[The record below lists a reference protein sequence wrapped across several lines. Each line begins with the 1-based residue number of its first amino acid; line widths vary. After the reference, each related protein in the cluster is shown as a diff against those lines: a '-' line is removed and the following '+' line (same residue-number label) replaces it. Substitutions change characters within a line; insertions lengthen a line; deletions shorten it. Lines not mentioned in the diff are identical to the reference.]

1 MSSRANL
8 SWLRSSGRRYIIGA
22 AKSELKKHAALLAE
36 TRGWR
41 TLREGVEVRLTR
53 CAETGDTVVLARSA
67 ERGDKER
74 AMHEKFARRIEA
86 GLARLA
92 ERIER
97 ARRPLDRDTIQ
108 RQIGRLLQV
117 NQRAAARYDITLV
130 DAKSPAGFHLNVKIN
145 EAFDEWAKISE
156 GAYALKTNLTDWSD
170 EKLWRAYIQLAQ
182 AEAAFRVQK
191 DQLSIRPIWHQR
203 ADRVE
208 AHILVCFLAFVLW
221 KTLELWQRRADL
233 GNSPRTVLE
242 EIKRIHC
249 HDVCLP
255 TTTHGEIR
263 LRCVTQP
270 DELQSM
276 LLDRLGITLPKRLR
290 IDETSLPIA
299 LSA

>member
-67 ERGDKER
+67 ERRDKER

-97 ARRPLDRDTIQ
+97 ARRALDRDIIQ

-117 NQRAAARYDITLV
+117 NQRAAARYEITLV
-130 DAKSPAGFHLNVKIN
+130 EAKSAAGFHLNVKIN
-145 EAFDEWAKISE
+145 EAFDGWAKISE
-156 GAYALKTNLTDWSD
+156 GAYAWKSRPHLTD
-170 EKLWRAYIQLAQ
+170 A
-182 AEAAFRVQK
+182 VQCHRLPASVSNPCFPMYLGL
-191 DQLSIRPIWHQR
+191 LSIVQR
-203 ADRVE
+203 DFANSE
-208 AHILVCFLAFVLW
+208 ATSA
-221 KTLELWQRRADL
+221 
-233 GNSPRTVLE
+233 
-242 EIKRIHC
+242 
-249 HDVCLP
+249 
-255 TTTHGEIR
+255 
-263 LRCVTQP
+263 
-270 DELQSM
+270 
-276 LLDRLGITLPKRLR
+276 GI
-290 IDETSLPIA
+290 
-299 LSA
+299 